1 MEGNGPLNA
10 RQHRILDYINRNGSA
25 QIKELNTVHEVSEAT
40 IRRDFDDMARMGLI
54 ERVHGGAVRVN
65 STTFER
71 AHSEKMTLMLSEKM
85 RIAAYAAS
93 LVENGD
99 SIFLDSG
106 TTTYFI
112 ARELY
117 QHQDLTI
124 VTNNLDIAQS
134 VQFDPTTSLIVTGG
148 MRREQYS
155 VLIGSLA
162 EQSIR
167 DFCVDKAFM
176 GCDAIDPAA
185 GVYNTNFL
193 EVGVKRRIVKCG
205 KKTILVTDSSKF
217 YRKALAKVCD
227 LDEID
232 MIVTDDGLDD
242 EIAQEIRKSIP
253 DTICV

>member
-10 RQHRILDYINRNGSA
+10 RQHKILEFINRNGSA
-25 QIKELNTVHEVSEAT
+25 QIKDLNAMHEVSEAT
-40 IRRDFDDMARMGLI
+40 IRRDFDDLARMGLI
-54 ERVHGGAVRVN
+54 ERVHGGAMRVN
-65 STTFER
+65 STAFER
-71 AHSEKMTLMLSEKM
+71 VHSEKMTMMPAEKM
-85 RIAAYAAS
+85 RIAARAAS
-93 LVENGD
+93 LVENGE
-99 SIFLDSG
+99 SLFLDSG

-117 QHQDLTI
+117 AHQDLTI

-162 EQSIR
+162 EQAIR

-176 GCDAIDPAA
+176 GCDAIDPVN

-193 EVGVKRRIVKCG
+193 EVGVKQRIVRCG